1 MTRSIEVI
9 ARAVIILDRRVVLA
23 RRKGAAYTFLPGG
36 HIEFGEPA
44 ETALARELE
53 EELGV
58 SVVIGRFLGAV
69 ENGWTDA
76 IGAFHELNLVFA
88 ANIRDLTSGGAIPS
102 KEPHLE
108 FVWAWMHQLDR
119 QILMPPILTTLIP
132 EWIEFGP
139 TPCWASTLENS

>member
-1 MTRSIEVI
+1 MTRSIEII

-23 RRKGAAYTFLPGG
+23 RRRGSAYAFLPGG

-44 ETALARELE
+44 ERALARELE

-76 IGAFHELNLVFA
+76 TGAFHELNLVFA
-88 ANIRDLTSGGAIPS
+88 ANILDLTPDGAIPS

-108 FVWAWMHQLDR
+108 FFWAWMHQLDR
-119 QILMPPILTTLIP
+119 QILMPPIFSALIP
-132 EWIEFGP
+132 EWIEFGS